1 MPQRIQAA
9 TMWTGSSF
17 ADPTSLRHC
26 ASHAIEAPRRC
37 LRRLGRLDQ
46 AGVEEG
52 QGAALGTRL
61 QAAAVEQL
69 DPVLLPELSA

>member
-1 MPQRIQAA
+1 MQTAM
-9 TMWTGSSF
+9 TWTGSSF
-17 ADPTSLRHC
+17 ADRTSLLRF

-52 QGAALGTRL
+52 QGAAHGTRL
-61 QAAAVEQL
+61 EAAAVVQL